1 MACNVICGGGI
12 LHDITGSK
20 DFVRL
25 ANSHYRG
32 SNVFAWKGEKYIA
45 CIEYDLTKEIPEFYY
60 SVSDIE
66 LSETEGYNALY
77 QAVDSE
83 FYPVLSDL
91 DNDLNKY
98 MQEN

>member
-45 CIEYDLTKEIPEFYY
+45 CIEYDLTKEIPE
-60 SVSDIE
+60 
-66 LSETEGYNALY
+66 
-77 QAVDSE
+77 
-83 FYPVLSDL
+83 
-91 DNDLNKY
+91 
-98 MQEN
+98 